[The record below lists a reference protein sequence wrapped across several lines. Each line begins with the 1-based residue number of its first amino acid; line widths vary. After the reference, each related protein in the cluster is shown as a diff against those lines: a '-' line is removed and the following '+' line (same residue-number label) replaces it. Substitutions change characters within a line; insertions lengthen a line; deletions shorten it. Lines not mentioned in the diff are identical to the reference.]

1 MKTPLHY
8 QMTEYDCGPISMM
21 NAIIFLFDREQIPPD
36 LLRNI
41 MLYCLDGYGAEGA
54 PGRSGTTR
62 AAMMFLS
69 NFLGSFGRTG
79 QLDLSARYLSG
90 SCVRVSQNSAITDC
104 LRRGGAVVVRL
115 YLLDDPHYI
124 LLTGVQGEKLCA
136 FDPYLPEEPRH
147 PLLLLQPHRPHP
159 IRPRRDRP
167 PRSRAPV
174 QHAHGADG
182 GADRRICDL
191 TTYEIQKKIRTW
203 ARCGSLLSCKL
214 ALCLHAGEAI
224 AAVNRA
230 IGLRLERNTRFAAA
244 GSAGSGVIL
253 SRATGGVLA
262 GVTAGLAAL
271 RLILEATLCVEF
283 LLTGGENELFATF
296 FADQRLVF
304 VHFCY
309 LSFAIKKWIC
319 PAIAA
324 RARML

>member
-36 LLRNI
+36 LIRNI

-115 YLLDDPHYI
+115 YLRDDPHYI

-136 FDPYLPEEPRH
+136 FDPYLPEEPLPEKDIVMTDDH
-147 PLLLLQPHRPHP
+147 PYAYNRVIPFSYFNHTGRTQYALGETARREAVLLFNTHTE
-159 IRPRRDRP
+159 
-167 PRSRAPV
+167 
-174 QHAHGADG
+174 
-182 GADRRICDL
+182 L
-191 TTYEIQKKIRTW
+191 TEEQTVEY
-203 ARCGSLLSCKL
+203 
-214 ALCLHAGEAI
+214 
-224 AAVNRA
+224 
-230 IGLRLERNTRFAAA
+230 
-244 GSAGSGVIL
+244 VI
-253 SRATGGVLA
+253 
-262 GVTAGLAAL
+262 
-271 RLILEATLCVEF
+271 
-283 LLTGGENELFATF
+283 
-296 FADQRLVF
+296 
-304 VHFCY
+304 
-309 LSFAIKKWIC
+309 
-319 PAIAA
+319 
-324 RARML
+324 